1 MKTKQVLALI
11 ALVLGIAGGVLLL
24 VNLLG
29 AIPRI
34 LEGRGEL
41 GIESLITIAIG
52 VIAIIA
58 SLMIWKGSYFA
69 GGVINI
75 ILGIIAIVY
84 GNRSEGV
91 LILLSGVLGVVAP
104 QIKN

>member
-1 MKTKQVLALI
+1 MKSKQVLALI
-11 ALVLGIAGGVLLL
+11 ALVLGIVGGVLVL
-24 VNLLG
+24 VD
-29 AIPRI
+29 AIPNI
-34 LEGRGEL
+34 LDGRGEVVEL
-41 GIESLITIAIG
+41 FLRIGIGFIAI
-52 VIAIIA
+52 VA

-91 LILLSGVLGVVAP
+91 LILLSGVLGVIAP
-104 QIKN
+104 QIKD

>member
-1 MKTKQVLALI
+1 MKSKQLIALI
-11 ALVLGIAGGVLLL
+11 AFLLGLVGGVLLL
-24 VNLLG
+24 VNFLE

-34 LEGRGEL
+34 LERGDISI
-41 GIESLITIAIG
+41 GSLITIAIG
-52 VIAIIA
+52 IIAVIA

-75 ILGIIAIVY
+75 VLGIIAIVY

-91 LILLSGVLGVVAP
+91 LILLSGVLGVIAP
-104 QIKN
+104 QIKD

>member
-1 MKTKQVLALI
+1 MKSKQLLALI
-11 ALVLGIAGGVLLL
+11 ALVLGIVGGVLLL
-24 VNLLG
+24 VNFLE

-34 LEGRGEL
+34 LEGIREIDIG
-41 GIESLITIAIG
+41 SLITIAVG

-84 GNRSEGV
+84 GHRSEGV

-104 QIKN
+104 QIKD

>member
-1 MKTKQVLALI
+1 MKSKQLIALI
-11 ALVLGIAGGVLLL
+11 AMLLGLVGGVLLL
-24 VNLLG
+24 VNFLE

-34 LEGRGEL
+34 LDRGGEI
-41 GIESLITIAIG
+41 GIGSLITIVVG
-52 VIAIIA
+52 VIAVIA
-58 SLMIWKGSYFA
+58 SFMIWKGSYFA

-75 ILGIIAIVY
+75 ILGVIAIVY

-104 QIKN
+104 QIKD